1 MDTMDELGQSVVIQC
16 WNLHIPNEGVYS
28 PELGARVCHPWVYVA
43 FDVDGIPEE
52 HFDKACRVIE
62 HFKVRVEG
70 GEIRLGYDLDTLPEE
85 LWGWCL
91 PWLVCG
97 LAYRTTP
104 AFGPN
109 ASEGEDVYVSHSQ
122 IDPLVGLIAA
132 NYTDTCIGT
141 WLGGECLKVAA
152 FTSPGTLTQA
162 SVFPPASSQIS
173 AGDLSEWLEI
183 IPW

>member
-1 MDTMDELGQSVVIQC
+1 MDATLELGQSVVIQC
-16 WNLHIPNEGVYS
+16 WNLNIADEGVYS
-28 PELGARVCHPWVYVA
+28 PELGMQVCDPWVYAA
-43 FDVDGIPEE
+43 FDVDGIEPE
-52 HFDKACRVIE
+52 HFSKACGVLE
-62 HFKVRVEG
+62 HFKVRVESR
-70 GEIRLGYDLDTLPEE
+70 EIRLGYNLNTLPEE

-122 IDPLVGLIAA
+122 IDPLVGLIVA
-132 NYTDTCIGT
+132 NHTDTCIGT

-152 FTSPGTLTQA
+152 FTSPGILTRDT
-162 SVFPPASSQIS
+162 VFPPASSQIG
-173 AGDLSEWLEI
+173 AGDLAEWLEI

>member
-1 MDTMDELGQSVVIQC
+1 MEAVDELGQPVVIQC
-16 WNLHIPNEGVYS
+16 WNLNIADEGAYS
-28 PELGARVCHPWVYVA
+28 PELGARAHAPWVYVA

-52 HFDKACRVIE
+52 RFDKACRVLE

-70 GEIRLGYDLDTLPEE
+70 GEIRLGYNLDTLPKE

-109 ASEGEDVYVSHSQ
+109 ASDGEDMYVSHSQ
-122 IDPLVGLIAA
+122 IDPLVGLIVA
-132 NYTDTCIGT
+132 NHTDTCIGT

-152 FTSPGTLTQA
+152 FTSPGILTRE

-173 AGDLSEWLEI
+173 SGDLAEWLEI